1 MERPWSTVA
10 GLNWARRDRIPSPG
24 PGQGKQLCAGIAGSV
39 YSVGHGEAK
48 TEIRAQIWTDGV
60 KTLKRDVLTKRGIA
74 SCAIAIVISMIPV
87 LGLTIVATPTHAQS
101 APGSYLVPSAASPK
115 HTKGPSAGL
124 FLCAQIFE
132 RMKT

>member
-74 SCAIAIVISMIPV
+74 SCAIAIRHFHDSR
-87 LGLTIVATPTHAQS
+87 T
-101 APGSYLVPSAASPK
+101 GSYHCRNANACAERSRVILWFHLRQVQNIPRSPLLDCFSAHRSS
-115 HTKGPSAGL
+115 KG
-124 FLCAQIFE
+124 
-132 RMKT
+132 